1 MLNRN
6 ISQMSLVREARK
18 AVVENISKQLEYVTR
33 AGPHSNANNIKFKTG
48 LFFNSFYTSLI

>member
-33 AGPHSNANNIKFKTG
+33 AGHIAMQTILNLKQHYSSAPFIPP
-48 LFFNSFYTSLI
+48 